1 MTWICGGQMIP
12 RFTLVNSS
20 IPKLRKKQESA
31 VYQALTPYPQSQS
44 LEAVVERCCA
54 LGYRELMMDT
64 PAQSDVWASVLW
76 HLKRLKDAGVVREE

>member
-1 MTWICGGQMIP
+1 MIP
-12 RFTLVNSS
+12 RFSLVSPA

-31 VYQALTPYPQSQS
+31 VYDALAQQPQSQS

-54 LGYRELMMDT
+54 LGYKELMMNT
-64 PAQSDVWASVLW
+64 PAHSDVWASVLW